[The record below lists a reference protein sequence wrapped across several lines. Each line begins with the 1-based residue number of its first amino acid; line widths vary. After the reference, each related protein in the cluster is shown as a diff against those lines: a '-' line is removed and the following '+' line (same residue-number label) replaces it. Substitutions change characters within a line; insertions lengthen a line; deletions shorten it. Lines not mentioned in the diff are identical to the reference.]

1 MAFDRPVV
9 LFFFQG
15 IKPYQRIAGT
25 DASNSFDVLT
35 KTLNT

>member
-1 MAFDRPVV
+1 MALDRPVL
-9 LFFFQG
+9 LFP
-15 IKPYQRIAGT
+15 IKGPRPYQRIAGT